1 MREKLLLFVLLLS
14 TGLSAQYVKI
24 NTPVDCEQALRFGET
39 AAWGALLTDDIWTGD
54 VAIVDDGT
62 ALPTEGCSPLVNGA
76 DVTGKIAFIDRGSCN
91 FSLKALNAQNAGAI
105 AAVIANHTAG
115 AGTITMGAG
124 NFATDV
130 TIPVVMIS
138 YEDGQLIRDKIASG
152 TVNMSIGNLKFDL
165 DLGIETGTVL
175 FPGYST
181 IPGHQ
186 VESAGNLTFIPGAS
200 VTNNGSTD
208 GSNVFVEA
216 TISHDNGGGASEVYN
231 EAGTVAT
238 IEADSSELIV
248 LSDFDPSATGEGRY
262 DFTYSITSDV
272 EDDVPFDNDF
282 SASFNVSNNVYAKAR
297 WDEANNRPQRTN
309 GFTIAGG
316 GPIEMLT
323 GFEFPNGTN
332 LKVDSV
338 IFHVS
343 TNNASLA
350 NTAITVYLYNWDD
363 VDGDGNFAEGEVEI
377 AAFGFYEFDVT
388 TTVTEQWVTLEIED
402 FFTGDLGY
410 AVPADGARLIVGT
423 RYEGVDLVFFGFDE
437 GVDLDQY
444 INGVSGPNGTYND
457 AQLPYSQTTTFGP
470 AGADFGSIGIFTDT
484 WVCSSTALYVNP
496 TSVSTKNLT
505 DAEANVNIF
514 PNPAAE
520 VITVEVELA
529 NLDNGRLIYSVVDMQ
544 GRTIFQT
551 DKNGLS
557 KDVQRFDV
565 SNLSSGSYEMIIAT
579 DNGIKSVGFVV
590 K

>member
-24 NTPVDCEQALRFGET
+24 NTPVDCEKALRFSET
-39 AAWGALLTDDIWTGD
+39 AAWGALLTDNIWTGD
-54 VAIVDDGT
+54 VVIVDDGT

-91 FSLKALNAQNAGAI
+91 FSLKALNAQNAGAM
-105 AAVIANHTAG
+105 AAIIANHTAG
-115 AGTITMGAG
+115 AGTIVMGAG

-138 YEDGQLIRDKIASG
+138 YEDGQLIREKLANG
-152 TVNMSIGNLKFDL
+152 VVNMSIGNLKFDL
-165 DLGIETGTVL
+165 DLGVETGTVL

-186 VESAGNLTFIPGAS
+186 VETAGNITFIPGAS

-216 TISHDNGGGASEVYN
+216 TITHDNGGGATEVYN
-231 EAGTVAT
+231 EAGTVAA
-238 IEADSSELIV
+238 IQSDSSELIV

-262 DFTYSITSDV
+262 DFSYSVTSDV

-297 WDEANNRPQRTN
+297 WDEANNRPMRTN

-363 VDGDGNFAEGEVEI
+363 VDGDGNYAEGEVEI

-388 TTVTEQWVTLEIED
+388 TTVTEQWITLEIED
-402 FFTGDLGY
+402 FFSGDLGY
-410 AVPADGARLIVGT
+410 VVPADGARLIVGT

-496 TSVSTKNLT
+496 TTVSTNNLT

-514 PNPAAE
+514 PNPSAE
-520 VITVEVELA
+520 VITVEVELS
-529 NLDNGRLIYSVVDMQ
+529 NLDNGRLVYSVVDMQ

-551 DKNGLS
+551 DKGGLS
-557 KDVQRFDV
+557 KDVQKFDV

-579 DNGIKSVGFVV
+579 DKGIKSVGFVV